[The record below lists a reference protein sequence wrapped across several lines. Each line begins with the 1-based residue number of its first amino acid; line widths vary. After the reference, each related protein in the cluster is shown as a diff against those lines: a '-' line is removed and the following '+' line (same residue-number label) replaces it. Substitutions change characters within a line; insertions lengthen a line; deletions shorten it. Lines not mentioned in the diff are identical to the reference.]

1 MKDEQGEAR
10 DRSSFI
16 VHRSSFEVV
25 VATPDVVG
33 ERMAGPGIRATYFA
47 RELAKIP
54 NVNVTLVSRDVI
66 PTVIT
71 APSAPDGLMPI
82 PSPGLRPPSPGGR
95 GVSAEGGSA
104 PHRLVESLL
113 PPEESARSADEGL
126 ANSYVRNDKRAREA
140 IERADVL
147 LGQPARGFFK
157 RRRGQ
162 RIVYDLFDPL
172 VLELRELYGA
182 APSLRQRIH
191 LMAEWS
197 RLLFALRFADLLICA
212 SPQQREFYRKLQ
224 SGDAPWID
232 VPFGVDLSEVKRC
245 EPARDNLVVW
255 GGGVWEWLDP
265 KTAVDAIVKLNRAG
279 LRCRLLFLG
288 RARPNQARVE
298 RRREGRFEQLLT
310 EGAPYVDAN
319 AEWVPY
325 RERLSWLRSGKAAI
339 MLHRQT
345 AEADV
350 SVRTRLFDAIAAG
363 VPVVATERGFAADL
377 VEREGLG
384 IVVPPMDA
392 GVVAAAVR
400 RLLTDDEFHAGC
412 VRNLERIRPRFA
424 WEVVTRPLVDAIIE
438 WQKQAE

>member
-1 MKDEQGEAR
+1 MKDEHGEKR

-16 VHRSSFEVV
+16 VHRSSFEIV

-47 RELAKIP
+47 GELAKIP

-66 PTVIT
+66 PSVIT
-71 APSAPDGLMPI
+71 APHPADELMTI
-82 PSPGLRPPSPGGR
+82 PSPGLRPPSPRSLGAR
-95 GVSAEGGSA
+95 GNTEV
-104 PHRLVESLL
+104 PLL
-113 PPEESARSADEGL
+113 PAERGEGARRADEGPVIR
-126 ANSYVRNDKRAREA
+126 SYARNDKRAREA

-147 LGQPARGFFK
+147 VGQPARGFFK

-172 VLELRELYGA
+172 VLELRELYGV

-197 RLLFALRFADLLICA
+197 RLMFALRFADLLICA

-224 SGDAPWID
+224 SGNAPWID
-232 VPFGVDLSEVKRC
+232 VPFGVDMSEVKTC
-245 EPARDNLVVW
+245 EPAPDNLVVW

-265 KTAVDAIVKLNRAG
+265 KTAVDAIVKLNREG

-339 MLHRQT
+339 MLHRPT

-392 GVVAAAVR
+392 GAVAVAVR

-438 WQKQAE
+438 WQKQAQ